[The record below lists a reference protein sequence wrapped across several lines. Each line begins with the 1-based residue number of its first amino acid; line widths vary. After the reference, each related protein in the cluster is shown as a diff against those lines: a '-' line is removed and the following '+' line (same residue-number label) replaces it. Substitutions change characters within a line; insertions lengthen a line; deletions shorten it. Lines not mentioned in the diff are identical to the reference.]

1 MIYDALRVVD
11 CSTGIAAGYC
21 SKLLTDLGADVVK
34 LEPPAGDELR
44 RVKPELWA
52 YLRTSQ
58 RSVVTDEP
66 AAWVGSAD
74 VAIEDFTPGVFE
86 SMGLMKLARVTV
98 SVSSFGRGG
107 PDSALTLPEEVLQA
121 RSGSLSN
128 HGHMDKPPL
137 TVAGGLGEYVTGA
150 FAALGAVSGWRRA
163 LRTGVRE
170 TVDVSMFE
178 AMHLTMVTYPTLFS
192 RFPGGMLATFRWVM
206 IPGNEPCRDGNYVGI
221 TTVTKAQWLSLLK
234 VVGREDLRADEEL
247 TTMIGRFKRAAE
259 VNELLHAFTMSHTA
273 EEVVELCAAERV
285 PAAVI
290 GNGELLPRFEQ
301 SQARE
306 VFVRQPGESWIRP
319 RAPFRFSAVPDRQM
333 TAAPRLGE
341 HSGDSPPPPAPA
353 RPSSL
358 AEGSASLEQR
368 PLAGVKVLDFTA
380 FWSGPWATAW
390 LVAMGAEV
398 IKVESI
404 QRPDGIRFSSAVRPK
419 HDERYFEMTAL
430 FHATN
435 LGKKG
440 ITLDLGHPDGLALAK
455 RLIERSDIVVENFT
469 PRVMDGFGLSYDE
482 VRALRPDVIYLRLPA
497 FGLSGAWRDRPG
509 FAQTM
514 EQLSGMAWLTGY
526 EDGPPIIPGGF
537 VDPAVGTH
545 TATALMAA
553 IEYRDRTGEGQ
564 LVEMPMIEVAAS
576 MTAEQVIEFS
586 VHGKVAPRRGEG
598 GVYRC
603 DGEGEQWV
611 AVDRASD
618 PMSAKERADW
628 CVARSPEQAA
638 KELLA
643 EGIPAAAMVPA
654 FATLDDPQLRA
665 RAFFQT
671 IDHPVVGE
679 HEYPGWPMRF
689 SLPGPSGWWPGP
701 APTLGQHNDEV
712 LRELGVTD
720 DELDRLRAG
729 GVIGDRPAATG

>member
-1 MIYDALRVVD
+1 VIYDGLRVVD
-11 CSTGIAAGYC
+11 CSAGIAAGYC

-34 LEPPAGDELR
+34 LEPADGDELR
-44 RVKPELWA
+44 RAKPELWA
-52 YLRTSQ
+52 YLHTSQ

-66 AAWVGSAD
+66 AAWVGAAD
-74 VAIEDFTPGVFE
+74 VAIEDFTPGTFE
-86 SMGLMKLARVTV
+86 SMGLMELARVTV

-107 PDSALTLPEEVLQA
+107 PDSTLTLPEEVLQA

-150 FAALGAVSGWRRA
+150 FACLGAVSALRRA
-163 LRTGVRE
+163 SQTGGRE

-206 IPGNEPCRDGNYVGI
+206 LPGNEPCKDGNYVGI
-221 TTVTKAQWLSLLK
+221 TTVTKAQWLSLLE
-234 VVGREDLRADEEL
+234 VLGREDLLDDEEL
-247 TTMIGRFKRAAE
+247 TTMLGRFKRAKE
-259 VNELLHAFTMSHTA
+259 VNDLLHSFTMSHTA
-273 EEVVELCAAERV
+273 EEVVELCAAARV
-285 PAAVI
+285 PAAVV
-290 GNGELLPRFEQ
+290 GNGELLPRFGQ
-301 SQARE
+301 LKARDG
-306 VFVRQPGESWIRP
+306 FVQQPGEEWIRP
-319 RAPFRFSAVPDRQM
+319 RAPFRFSGAPDRVM
-333 TAAPRLGE
+333 TPAPGLGE
-341 HSGDSPPPPAPA
+341 HSGEVPPTPSAPPARDDGA
-353 RPSSL
+353 SS
-358 AEGSASLEQR
+358 EKER
-368 PLAGVKVLDFTA
+368 PLTGMKVLDFTA

-419 HDERYFEMTAL
+419 QDERYFEMTAL

-435 LGKKG
+435 LGKKD
-440 ITLDLGHPDGLALAK
+440 ITLDLGHPDGLALVK

-497 FGLSGAWRDRPG
+497 FGLSGPWRDRPG

-545 TATALMAA
+545 TATALIAA
-553 IEYRDRTGEGQ
+553 IEHRDHTGEGQ

-586 VHGKVAPRRGEG
+586 AHGRVAPRRGDG

-603 DGEGEQWV
+603 EGEAEQWI

-618 PMSAKERADW
+618 PLSPAERAEW
-628 CVARSPEQAA
+628 CAARSSEQAA

-643 EGIPAAAMVPA
+643 EGIPAAAMVAA

-665 RAFFQT
+665 RDFFQA
-671 IDHPVVGE
+671 IDHPIVGE

-701 APTLGQHNDEV
+701 APTLGQHNEEV
-712 LRELGVTD
+712 LRSLDVDDNEL
-720 DELDRLRAG
+720 ERLRAE
-729 GVIGDRPAATG
+729 GVIGDRPAAG